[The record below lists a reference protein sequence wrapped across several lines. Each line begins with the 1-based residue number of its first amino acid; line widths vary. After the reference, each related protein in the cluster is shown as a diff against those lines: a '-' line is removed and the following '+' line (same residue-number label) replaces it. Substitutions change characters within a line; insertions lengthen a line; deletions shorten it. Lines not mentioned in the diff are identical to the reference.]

1 MPFVLSWP
9 FIHLLRSTGYLL
21 PTTFLLLACARPQS
35 IPPRFP
41 LPVAQLTIAGHTIQ
55 AELARLPH
63 ERNRG
68 LMYRKTLAPDSGM
81 LFIFDSPEPERFW
94 MKNTLIPLS
103 IAYADTAGLIT
114 NILEMA
120 PLDETTDYSSSRP
133 VLYALEMNKRWFSTV
148 GIKPGDTIHGL
159 PGH

>member
-1 MPFVLSWP
+1 MTR
-9 FIHLLRSTGYLL
+9 RSA
-21 PTTFLLLACARPQS
+21 FCLLACGLCLLPSALSCSHPQA

-81 LFIFDSPEPERFW
+81 LFIFDSPEPMRFW

-120 PLDETTDYSSSRP
+120 PLDESTDYSSSRP
-133 VLYALEMNKRWFSTV
+133 VLYALEMNRRWFSTA
-148 GIKPGDTIHGL
+148 GIKPGDTINGL